1 MSDHNLDVND
11 VPKPVSKHVS
21 GRSFKDAAWAD
32 RYFWIA
38 AAIVILPQLSVP
50 TRWLLWPLSQFATYV
65 HELFHGLFALA
76 SGGAFGSM
84 VMYPDGGGTA
94 YTAHYT
100 DIGSAIS
107 SAGGLLGPAIV
118 GAIILFFS
126 RRFKMTHN
134 LLLVMGILIAISIVF
149 WARDAYTVWFCIIAS
164 SILIG
169 SYFIP
174 SKTVVRIFA
183 QVIGIQLCLQNL
195 LDFRYMFIES
205 FERNGETLYSDTGN
219 IAQSLGGTFWVWAT
233 LIAGLTLGIVVL
245 ALWKSAPEES

>member
-1 MSDHNLDVND
+1 MGVLGEAEGQ
-11 VPKPVSKHVS
+11 K
-21 GRSFKDAAWAD
+21 RSFKDAAWAD

-65 HELFHGLFALA
+65 HELFHGLFAMLG
-76 SGGAFGSM
+76 GGAFRRM
-84 VMYPDGGGTA
+84 EMFPDGGGTA

-100 DIGSAIS
+100 ELGSALS
-107 SAGGLLGPAIV
+107 SAGGLVGPAIL

-134 LLLVMGILIAISIVF
+134 LLLILGILIALSALL
-149 WARDAYTVWFCIIAS
+149 WARDGYTLMFCAIATF
-164 SILIG
+164 ILVG
-169 SYFIP
+169 AYFIP

-183 QVIGIQLCLQNL
+183 QVIGIELCLQNV

-205 FERNGETLYSDTGN
+205 FERNGEVLYSDTGN
-219 IAQSLGGTFWVWAT
+219 IAQSLGGTYWAWAM
-233 LIAGLTLGIVVL
+233 LIAALTLVIVVL
-245 ALWKSAPEES
+245 ALWKSRPEEY